1 MTQAQAAVLGR
12 GLVACSSARGLV
24 ACIAHRAIGVSEHD
38 AGDVVVAI
46 GLVLMLQGAHSDQ

>member
-1 MTQAQAAVLGR
+1 VLGR